1 MDKSAISVLAETIK
15 TACQKIVN
23 NASFDKTIGGVV
35 TGTDNDKYIIS
46 MLGTTY
52 TVSNGTNL
60 TFATGNG
67 VWVTIPCNKLSN
79 AFIVAKR

>member
-35 TGTDNDKYIIS
+35 TGTDNGKYIVS

-60 TFATGNG
+60 TFTTGNG